1 MDRGAAEMGRR
12 LEDARSRLKAA
23 VPPRADDE

>member
-1 MDRGAAEMGRR
+1 MDRGAAEMRRR

-23 VPPRADDE
+23 VPPRPEDE